1 MWELGVGAHYISD
14 DLTLAF
20 HLTKLACNPVNYTY
34 STEYLAGFTPCSFP
48 PNHVLAQEM
57 QFTHTEPWSHVYIL
71 PHGGLVSEYQT
82 CVYTDVVL
90 NVSFINWM
98 RHLMTIRNNEHLCS
112 CLKHTYSFKKSNEQ
126 RMKEWNRGRNQDK
139 QVEDKRKRKRTPKLR

>member
-20 HLTKLACNPVNYTY
+20 HHTKSACNPVNYTY

-71 PHGGLVSEYQT
+71 PHGGLVSEYQP

-98 RHLMTIRNNEHLCS
+98 RHLMTIRNNEHPCS
-112 CLKHTYSFKKSNEQ
+112 CLKHTYSFYLRDLISLNLFYFVL
-126 RMKEWNRGRNQDK
+126 RDS
-139 QVEDKRKRKRTPKLR
+139 KLQPMSCFMLLQC